1 MPTTRLESPAA
12 LAQHI
17 GQAVA
22 VGDWLAVGP
31 ERVQR
36 FADATDDHQ
45 WIHLD
50 ATRAAAESPYGG
62 PIAHGRL
69 TLSLIVPLV
78 QQAVDVGGVGMTV
91 NYGFDKVRFPAAVP
105 VGARAGARRRR
116 GGRGGEGRQHAGH
129 LARDDRARGRRQAR
143 RRRRLDRAPL
153 PLSVA

>member
-1 MPTTRLESPAA
+1 MPTTRLESPTA

-17 GQAVA
+17 GQEVA
-22 VGDWLAVGP
+22 VGDWLEVGP

-50 ATRAAAESPYGG
+50 AARAAAESPYGG
-62 PIAHGRL
+62 PIAHGLL

-78 QQAVDVGGVGMTV
+78 QQAVDIGGVGMTV

-105 VGARAGARRRR
+105 VGARV
-116 GGRGGEGRQHAGH
+116 
-129 LARDDRARGRRQAR
+129 RARVAVAAVEAAKDGSTQVTWRVTIEREGGDKPAVVADWIAR
-143 RRRRLDRAPL
+143 LYA
-153 PLSVA
+153 